1 MVRLRPFKAMK
12 GCEDHRGTRS
22 THRVQ
27 GEQNSTGI
35 GGSTKAFKGSEAS
48 HDESMNC
55 KGSEA
60 NESNGNT

>member
-12 GCEDHRGTRS
+12 GYSEYSQGVRG
-22 THRVQ
+22 
-27 GEQNSTGI
+27 GQNSTRI

-60 NESNGNT
+60 KESNGNT